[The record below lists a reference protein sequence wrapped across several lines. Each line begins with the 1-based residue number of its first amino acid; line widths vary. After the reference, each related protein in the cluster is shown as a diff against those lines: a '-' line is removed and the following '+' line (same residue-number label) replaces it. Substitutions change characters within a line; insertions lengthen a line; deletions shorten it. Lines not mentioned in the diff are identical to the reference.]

1 MSDCS
6 PPGFS
11 VHGDS
16 PGKNT
21 GVGCH
26 FLLQGIFPTQESN
39 PGLPHCRQIL
49 YSVSHQGIPR
59 TLEWVA
65 YPFSRG
71 SSHPRDQT
79 QVSHIAGRFFTVW
92 ATEESQEH
100 WSGWLIPSP
109 GDLPNTGIQLGSP
122 ALQVDFWPTELPGKP
137 GLQNREKHK
146 KESPGLPLR
155 LGGKEFAGQ
164 CGRHGFHPTC
174 HRATKPSLTTPEPR
188 SHNCWS
194 LHAREPV
201 LCNKRSPQSEKPSHS
216 N

>member
-21 GVGCH
+21 GMGCH

-49 YSVSHQGIPR
+49 
-59 TLEWVA
+59 
-65 YPFSRG
+65 
-71 SSHPRDQT
+71 
-79 QVSHIAGRFFTVW
+79 TVW
-92 ATEESQEH
+92 ATKESQEH

-109 GDLPNTGIQLGSP
+109 GDLPDTGIQLGSP
-122 ALQVDFWPTELPGKP
+122 ASQVDFWPTELPGKP
-137 GLQNREKHK
+137 GLQKREKYK
-146 KESPGLPLR
+146 KESPGFPLR
-155 LGGKEFAGQ
+155 LHGKEFTCQ
-164 CGRHGFHPTC
+164 CRRHGFHPTC

-188 SHNCWS
+188 SHNYWS

-201 LCNKRSPQSEKPSHS
+201 LWNKRSPHSEKPSHG